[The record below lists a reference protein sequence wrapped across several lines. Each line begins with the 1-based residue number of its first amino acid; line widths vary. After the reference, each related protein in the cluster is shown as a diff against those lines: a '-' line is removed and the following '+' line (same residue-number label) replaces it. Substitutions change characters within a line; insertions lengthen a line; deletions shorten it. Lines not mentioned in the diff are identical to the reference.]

1 MNINVLTYNMSWAT
15 QVNKVLGS
23 ESDFVKECQRL
34 YKNGGKKCN
43 QDAINE
49 LRKLPE
55 ISLMG
60 IQEVN
65 SKIEPKIKRVQT
77 KLKKYERGTYGQ
89 STVSILWDPN
99 IFGKLIERT
108 CFNLCN
114 DKDSRPCLIL
124 LTQKGDDFFLLINVH
139 ASWEFKLLSKYLTK
153 NLSKLGMENLIREK
167 MKEKDVKMIFMG
179 DFNDDKCEIT
189 KNKPLT
195 FKMNR
200 KKLTVKHN
208 KTKGQLKKSLKS
220 CCWHE
225 KNHQW
230 GHFISPGDYIL
241 TNENIKQLSMYIPK
255 NFNKKRRNKLMFSDH
270 KPVLSKLII

>member
-43 QDAINE
+43 EDAINE
-49 LRKLPE
+49 LEKLPE
-55 ISLMG
+55 INLMG

-65 SKIEPKIKRVQT
+65 SKIEPKIKRIQT
-77 KLKKYERGTYGQ
+77 KLKKFERGTFGQ

-99 IFGKLIERT
+99 IFGKLISKL
-108 CFNLCN
+108 CFNLSGDN
-114 DKDSRPCLIL
+114 DSRPCLIL
-124 LTQKGDDFFLLINVH
+124 LTQKDDNFFLLINVH
-139 ASWEFKLLSKYLTK
+139 ASWEFKLLSRYLTR
-153 NLSKLGMENLIREK
+153 NLSKLKKEDIIREK
-167 MKEKDVKMIFMG
+167 IKDKDIKIIVMG

-195 FKMNR
+195 FKINR
-200 KKLTVKHN
+200 KKLTLKHN
-208 KTKGQLKKSLKS
+208 KTKKELKKSLKS

-225 KNHQW
+225 KNHKW
-230 GHFISPGDYIL
+230 GHFDSPGDYIL
-241 TNENIKQLSMYIPK
+241 TNKNIQQLSMYIPE

-270 KPVLSKLII
+270 KPVLSEIMI